1 VILSAAVAVLSVV
14 TGIANIGST
23 AVSGPVAPYV
33 PPDVR
38 GVVGFTGALT
48 GFLMLTSVAGLRRGL
63 RLAWLSTLVLLPVT
77 ALQGLAQSRAL
88 LLPVVDVAVPVSL
101 PLMVLSVLALPA
113 LLLNWRVFDRELDL
127 STTQLSALAAI
138 VGAQVYGTVGTW
150 VLRDEFLRV
159 ETPTDA
165 FYYTLVTASTVGYG
179 DVTPTSEGAT
189 LFAMSVLLL
198 GTASFAV
205 ALGTLLTPA
214 IEARLAN
221 ALGTMS
227 DSQLDL
233 LDDHFVVV
241 GVGDLTG
248 PILEELGE
256 GNAQFVVISRDPEN
270 SQRLRER
277 GYEVITADPS
287 EDEPLRRA
295 GIERARALVAATN
308 DDAQDAMVILTARE
322 LNPDLRI
329 VAAATDRENVK
340 KLRRAGADTVLSPSV
355 IGGHLLVQ
363 SAFGQ
368 AGMEDV
374 AERILTVDDDE
385 DVARVTEATAE
396 AAEGGAPVTGEDGPA
411 TSGPEE
417 PEAGAE
423 ERERERDRDRD
434 RDR

>member
-1 VILSAAVAVLSVV
+1 MARRGSDAGDGASPLLRVRAAVLLSAAVAVLSVV

-23 AVSGPVAPYV
+23 TVSGPVAPYV
-33 PPDVR
+33 PPGLR
-38 GVVGFTGALT
+38 GVIGFTGALT
-48 GFLMLTSVAGLRRGL
+48 GFLMLTSVTGLRRGL
-63 RLAWLSTLVLLPVT
+63 RVAWLSTLVLLPVT
-77 ALQGLAQSRAL
+77 ALQGLAQTRTL
-88 LLPVVDVAVPVSL
+88 LLPVVDVSVPLSL

-138 VGAQVYGTVGTW
+138 VGAQAYGTVGTW

-179 DVTPTSEGAT
+179 DVTPTTEGAT

-221 ALGTMS
+221 ALGTMN
-227 DSQLDL
+227 DSQLEL
-233 LDDHFVVV
+233 LDDHFIVV

-248 PILEELGE
+248 PILEELVE
-256 GNAQFVVISRDPEN
+256 GGAPFVVISRDPEH

-287 EDEPLRRA
+287 EEEPLERA
-295 GIERARALVAATN
+295 GIDRARALVAATD

-322 LNPDLRI
+322 LNPDLLI

-374 AERILTVDDDE
+374 ADRILSVDDE
-385 DVARVTEATAE
+385 ADVARVVEADE
-396 AAEGGAPVTGEDGPA
+396 ESAADEG
-411 TSGPEE
+411 
-417 PEAGAE
+417 
-423 ERERERDRDRD
+423 
-434 RDR
+434 

>member
-1 VILSAAVAVLSVV
+1 MARGGGDGGGRGGASPLLRVRAAVLLSAAVAVLSVV

-33 PPDVR
+33 PSNLR

-48 GFLMLTSVAGLRRGL
+48 GFLMLASVVGLRRGL
-63 RLAWLSTLVLLPVT
+63 RAAWVSTLVLLPVT

-88 LLPVVDVAVPVSL
+88 LIPGFGVSVPVSL
-101 PLMVLSVLALPA
+101 PLMVLSALTLPA
-113 LLLNWRVFDRELDL
+113 LLINWRVFDRELDL
-127 STTQLSALAAI
+127 SATQLSALAAI
-138 VGAQVYGTVGTW
+138 AGAQLYGTTGAW
-150 VLRDEFLRV
+150 VLREEFTGV
-159 ETPTDA
+159 ETLTDA
-165 FYYTLVTASTVGYG
+165 FYFTLVTASTVGYG
-179 DVTPTSEGAT
+179 DVTPQTEGAT
-189 LFAMSVLLL
+189 LFAMSVLLI

-214 IEARLAN
+214 IEARLTK

-227 DSQLDL
+227 DSQLEL
-233 LDDHFVVV
+233 LDDHFIVV

-248 PILEELGE
+248 PVLEELAE
-256 GNAQFVVISRDPEN
+256 GDAPFVVISRDPEN

-287 EDEPLRRA
+287 EEDPLLRA
-295 GIERARALVAATN
+295 GIDRARALVAATN

-329 VAAATDRENVK
+329 VAAATDRENEK

-355 IGGHLLVQ
+355 IGGHMLVQ

-368 AGMEDV
+368 GGMEDV
-374 AERILTVDDDE
+374 AARILTVDDDE
-385 DVARVTEATAE
+385 DVALVTEE
-396 AAEGGAPVTGEDGPA
+396 PDEGA
-411 TSGPEE
+411 
-417 PEAGAE
+417 
-423 ERERERDRDRD
+423 
-434 RDR
+434 